1 MRTVHFVTMPD
12 QAAFK
17 VSVAA
22 KYLGMCPNTLRKKTD
37 LGLIPAR
44 LGENGERIYF
54 LRELDAY
61 LNSLPSCLN
70 GDTAIRCRLAKIGRK
85 EKASQQ

>member
-1 MRTVHFVTMPD
+1 MRAVQLVTILD

-17 VSVAA
+17 VSAAA
-22 KYLGMCPNTLRKKTD
+22 KYLGICPNTLRKKTD

-44 LGENGERIYF
+44 FGENGERIYL

-61 LNSLPSCLN
+61 LNSLPSHLN
-70 GDTAIRCRLAKIGRK
+70 GDTAIPCRLAKIGRK
-85 EKASQQ
+85 EKGSL